1 MPRWII
7 VMWVVLFVLLAGSAT
22 FAIVDKCGWQS
33 LMLGK
38 GAGYAAMSG
47 MCD

>member
-7 VMWVVLFVLLAGSAT
+7 IMWVAGFILLAGSAT
-22 FAIVDKCGWQS
+22 FAVVDKCGWKA
-33 LMLGK
+33 LMLGN
-38 GAGYAAMSG
+38 GAGFAAMSG